1 MNLKVIFAL
10 QMLLALGLFSTN
22 AHGHLTEE
30 NKSSLINLIQTILL
44 DPEYMVLS
52 DTEKLVVL
60 DAVIMLMKDLSKQ
73 NSDKM
78 R

>member
-10 QMLLALGLFSTN
+10 QMLLVLGLFSAN

-30 NKSSLINLIQTILL
+30 NKISLINLIQTILL
-44 DPEYMVLS
+44 DPEYMLLS

-60 DAVIMLMKDLSKQ
+60 DAVIMLMKDFSKQ
-73 NSDKM
+73 NIDNT